1 MTTRSTS
8 TIVDPREGRPQVS
21 DQPQGPN
28 WWQAS
33 DGRWYPPEQHPSV
46 RSQAPPPFAPQ
57 YQGAPPQQA
66 GQYVPTPAPPQK
78 SGFAQGLGVGTGC
91 LLAGVIGI
99 VLLLGG
105 CGVLIAIGSMAGNDS
120 ASSGGSSA
128 STGST
133 SQEEMDTDLVD
144 FSAEPPDSLGLVYV
158 TVTVKNTSSKRSDYR
173 VDVSLESPDCV
184 GEGLAD

>member
-1 MTTRSTS
+1 M
-8 TIVDPREGRPQVS
+8 
-21 DQPQGPN
+21 
-28 WWQAS
+28 
-33 DGRWYPPEQHPSV
+33 

-120 ASSGGSSA
+120 ARLDVSSA
-128 STGST
+128 SSSDAVYTATEVNLQAQGVYTLFVLGGNAAPTGVLRK
-133 SQEEMDTDLVD
+133 D
-144 FSAEPPDSLGLVYV
+144 
-158 TVTVKNTSSKRSDYR
+158 R
-173 VDVSLESPDCV
+173 
-184 GEGLAD
+184 